1 MSYTFGWI
9 VELALGGRQR
19 RVPLGPTLLMA
30 GLWVSLAAVLLPTLS
45 ALVRLLAPT

>member
-30 GLWVSLAAVLLPTLS
+30 GLWVSLAAVLPTLS